1 MQSVDATR
9 DALLACARA
18 PAQSEILPL
27 LDIAHRVLARPLVAR
42 LDVPPHDN
50 SAMDGYAVRSSE
62 LKPGVAFEV
71 SQRLPAGSLPSP
83 LLPASVARIF
93 TGAMLPEGADAVV
106 MQEHTSTLPD
116 GRVMFDDVVRS
127 GLNIR
132 RRGEDITDGSSV
144 LAGGLRLK
152 PAHLGLAA
160 SVGVASL
167 PVYTQL
173 RVAVFFTG
181 DELQEPGRPALPGH
195 IYNANRYWLVPALR
209 ALGCEVLDLGIVPD
223 RLADT
228 RQLLRDAGQAADVV
242 MTCGGVSVGEE
253 DHVKAAVCA
262 EGELQQWRVA
272 IKPGKPLAFGRVGQ
286 ADFIGL
292 PGNPVAA
299 WVGFIVLVRDFL
311 RARQGEVLP
320 RWQPQGWLPASFRWP
335 RPDPRREEFLRV
347 RVVPDGTSHV
357 LHAYPQQGSAVL
369 SSCVWSDGLARLQP
383 GQVVEPGTLLPVYGW
398 GAGV

>member
-9 DALLACARA
+9 DALLARARV
-18 PAQSEILPL
+18 PDRSETLPL
-27 LDIAHRVLARPLVAR
+27 LDTAGRVLARPLLAG
-42 LDVPPHDN
+42 LNVPPHDN
-50 SAMDGYAVRSSE
+50 SAMDGYAVRHHE
-62 LKPGVAFEV
+62 LQRGVALPV
-71 SQRLPAGSLPSP
+71 SQRLPAGSQPLPLQP
-83 LLPASVARIF
+83 GSVARIF
-93 TGAMLPEGADAVV
+93 TGAMLPDGADAVV
-106 MQEHTSTLPD
+106 MQEHTRTLPD
-116 GRVMFDDVVRS
+116 GRVLFDAAVTA

-132 RRGEDITDGSSV
+132 RCGEDIASGSTV
-144 LAGGLRLK
+144 LAGGLRLQ

-167 PVYTQL
+167 PVYAPL

-181 DELQEPGRPALPGH
+181 DELQEPGRPALPGQV
-195 IYNANRYWLVPALR
+195 YNANRYWLVPALQ
-209 ALGCEVLDLGIVPD
+209 ALGCQVLDLGRVPD

-228 RQLLRDAGQAADVV
+228 RQVLRDAGQAADVV

-262 EGELQQWRVA
+262 EGELQQWRLA

-299 WVGFIVLVRDFL
+299 WVGFAVLVRDFL
-311 RARQGEVLP
+311 RARQGEALAP
-320 RWQPQGWLPASFRWP
+320 WQPQCWLPAGFHWP

-347 RVVPDGTSHV
+347 RVVADSTGQR
-357 LHAYPQQGSAVL
+357 LQAYPQQGSGVL
-369 SSCVWSDGLARLQP
+369 SSCAWADGLARLQP
-383 GQVVEPGTLLPVYGW
+383 GQVVQPGTLLPVYGW
-398 GAGV
+398 QPG